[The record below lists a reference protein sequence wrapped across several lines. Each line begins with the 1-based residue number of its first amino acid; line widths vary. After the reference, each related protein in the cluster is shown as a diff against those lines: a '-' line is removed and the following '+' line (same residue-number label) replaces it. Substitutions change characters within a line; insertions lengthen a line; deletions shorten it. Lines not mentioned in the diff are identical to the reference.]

1 MQSEA
6 SKSTQDAEKISL
18 QVILKRDHDKDKADN
33 IAFMTRHDHLNC
45 SQLSLAAQDN
55 ARDTVHL

>member
-6 SKSTQDAEKISL
+6 AKSTEDSEKISL
-18 QVILKRDHDKDKADN
+18 QEILKRDHDKDKADN

-45 SQLSLAAQDN
+45 SQLSLAVQNN
-55 ARDTVHL
+55 ARDTLHL